1 MDELYIIG
9 ASGFGR
15 EVAWLIENTNDYQ
28 IKGFIDDNINIRN
41 TSINGYPVIGD
52 INHLKKIENK
62 INVVIAIGNPIIRNQ
77 IVETLSH
84 NPNINFPNII
94 ANDVIIHKS
103 IQLGSGNI
111 ICAGSIL
118 TTNITIGSF
127 NHINLLNT
135 IGHDCILDDFITIY
149 PGCNISGNVRI
160 SSHSE
165 IGTGTKIIQGMNI
178 TSETIIGAGSVVV
191 KDIGLSGTYVGV
203 PVKKIYHQERK

>member
-1 MDELYIIG
+1 MAVGTPAVVGIAQPLALGGGRVEGLHHVQAHLPGPGHLLLVEKHLGGGGNLSGHVHVHNLEAVGEGGGLHALQGHGLPGAGGAAHGDERTHPVPGCDGADLGQEGRLIG
-9 ASGFGR
+9 Q
-15 EVAWLIENTNDYQ
+15 VAVHELQ
-28 IKGFIDDNINIRN
+28 K
-41 TSINGYPVIGD
+41 
-52 INHLKKIENK
+52 
-62 INVVIAIGNPIIRNQ
+62 Q
-77 IVETLSH
+77 
-84 NPNINFPNII
+84 
-94 ANDVIIHKS
+94 
-103 IQLGSGNI
+103 
-111 ICAGSIL
+111 
-118 TTNITIGSF
+118 GSF